1 MAELSVLMRSL
12 YAWWTTVAVE
22 GGEAVMAVYIL
33 YVLNESS
40 QQKSSK
46 ETRMCDLLINWHRLI
61 DVSRGVERGRHVC
74 QPGLGVSK

>member
-12 YAWWTTVAVE
+12 YVLWTTVTVE

-40 QQKSSK
+40 QQKRAQK
-46 ETRMCDLLINWHRLI
+46 RQECVI
-61 DVSRGVERGRHVC
+61 C
-74 QPGLGVSK
+74 